1 MNIKHEELVARLAKS
16 GADIIAQLTPEAA
29 HHLHMAVGVSGE
41 AGELLDAVKKSAIY
55 CKPIDMENVIEELG
69 DIEFYME
76 GLRASLGITRE
87 QTLQANIEK
96 LSKRYSSLSYSNEAA
111 QERAD
116 KAEVTAPVPSA
127 SPAHYDY
134 ITRLTAD
141 HPQAGRTSLLFSLAR
156 GAISEGKRVLIVFPT
171 DAERAHFLRHRL
183 PEDLITLGRESE
195 NLYLL
200 GAFNHG
206 SFFRKVLSLGVDL
219 ILFNDAD
226 RGPKFDEDP
235 YQKITSMY
243 RESGEIPSIVV
254 A

>member
-1 MNIKHEELVARLAKS
+1 MNIKHDELVARLAKS
-16 GADIIAQLTPEAA
+16 GTDILAQLTPEAA
-29 HHLHMAVGVSGE
+29 HQLHMAVGISGE

-55 CKPIDMENVIEELG
+55 CKPLDMENVIEELG

-76 GLRASLGITRE
+76 GLRARLGISRE

-96 LSKRYSSLSYSNEAA
+96 LSKRYSSLTYSNQAA

-116 KAEVTAPVPSA
+116 KEPATIPEQSAHPV
-127 SPAHYDY
+127 HYDY
-134 ITRLTAD
+134 ITKLTAD
-141 HPQAGRTSLLFSLAR
+141 HPQAGRTSLLISLAR
-156 GAISEGKRVLIVFPT
+156 GALSEGKRVLFVFPS

-195 NLYLL
+195 RLYLL
-200 GAFNHG
+200 GAFNHD
-206 SFFRKVLSLGVDL
+206 SFFNRVLSLGVDL

-235 YQKITSMY
+235 YQRITSMY
-243 RESGEIPSIVV
+243 RQTGEIPSIVV